1 MNCNIPDS
9 DLYLFADGSLPDER
23 RLKVESHLTECRQCR
38 EYLSF
43 IEKSI
48 MIIEKDKEISQNPFL
63 FTRIMAKLQSDNKS
77 HWYNAKKAVPSFVF
91 SLFLAGVIIGG
102 INLGSLFS
110 TDPVYFN
117 NDLQEEITY
126 LDDIKQESIE
136 AFFITTNDE
145 END

>member
-1 MNCNIPDS
+1 MNCNIPDN
-9 DLYLFADGSLPDER
+9 DLYLFADGSLSDER
-23 RLKVESHLTECRQCR
+23 RLKVESHLTECKECR

-48 MIIEKDKEISQNPFL
+48 MVIEKDKEISQNPFL
-63 FTRIMAKLQSDNKS
+63 FTRIMAKLEASNKS
-77 HWYNAKKAVPSFVF
+77 HWSHAKKTVPSFVF

-102 INLGSLFS
+102 INLGRLYS
-110 TDPVYFN
+110 TNTSYYN
-117 NDLQEEITY
+117 NDLQEEISY

-136 AFFITTNDE
+136 TFFITKNDE